1 VVKMRG
7 RASATGAVVLT
18 LALTSL
24 VLAVRSGPTDAQ
36 ATPLDS
42 GPPRSLEVFYGSP
55 VLVRSGEAVQVPVDV
70 VCATEDGQACP
81 AAAILRVAEGGGAF
95 RRFRAP
101 ATPDVGFDLSAPVSR
116 VGHSAGTGGSL
127 RFQVGARD
135 ESGRVTYLSG
145 TSTPPPPLRL
155 YVASDMSTLRI
166 PRVAFGDT
174 VRGRQVLFLPWGTG
188 PGRAGL
194 RPGNESP
201 TLGPSSFDVSPAGS
215 IVLVDA
221 LQSRVAEYREGDL
234 VRSVPLTD
242 DPWADVAVG
251 SNGRVFLASGVAG
264 SDWLARVR
272 TIGASGA
279 VQVLAPR
286 IAGMPS
292 QIRRSGA
299 GVFVRL
305 LPEDGWVPAASDADA
320 ASLRLTTG
328 RPMGRG
334 TQLVVSGTP
343 QRVRVG
349 IVDGAGV
356 RRAVELTSSASL
368 GSVQLA
374 EPDGAGGFLVV
385 VHTYRDGAG
394 PADQY
399 QVVHV
404 SGDLHVTTF
413 ATPSGAYAGSMALSR
428 FRLGPDGALYQMRS
442 ASDGVRIFRYEL

>member
-1 VVKMRG
+1 MRG
-7 RASATGAVVLT
+7 RASAAGGVVLT

-24 VLAVRSGPTDAQ
+24 VLAVRSGPTDAH
-36 ATPLDS
+36 AAPLDS
-42 GPPRSLEVFYGSP
+42 GQSRSLEVFHGSP
-55 VLVRSGEAVQVPVDV
+55 VLVRSGEAVHIPVDV
-70 VCATEDGQACP
+70 VCATEDGRACP
-81 AAAILRVAEGGGAF
+81 ATAILRIAERGSAF
-95 RRFRAP
+95 RRFSAP
-101 ATPDVGFDLSAPVSR
+101 ATPDVRFDVSAPVVRAARS
-116 VGHSAGTGGSL
+116 GSGGSL

-135 ESGRVTYLSG
+135 ESGRITYLSG
-145 TSTPPPPLRL
+145 TATPPPPLRL
-155 YVASDMSTLRI
+155 YVAADMPILRI

-174 VRGRQVLFLPWGTG
+174 ARGRQVLFLPWGTG
-188 PGRAGL
+188 PMRAGL
-194 RPGNESP
+194 HPGNESP

-215 IVLVDA
+215 VVLVDA
-221 LQSRVAEYREGDL
+221 LQSRVAEYLEGDL
-234 VRSVPLTD
+234 VRAVPLTD

-264 SDWLARVR
+264 SEWSASVR
-272 TIGASGA
+272 TIGGSGA
-279 VQVLAPR
+279 ARALAPR

-305 LPEDGWVPAASDADA
+305 LPEDGWVPAASDADP

-328 RPMGRG
+328 RPVGRG
-334 TQLVVSGTP
+334 SQLVVSGTQ

-349 IVDGAGV
+349 LVDGAAV
-356 RRAVELTSSASL
+356 RSAVELTWAASL

-385 VHTYRDGAG
+385 VHTYRDGAD
-394 PADQY
+394 PTDQY
-399 QVVHV
+399 QVARV
-404 SGDLHVTTF
+404 SRDLHVTTF
-413 ATPSGAYAGSMALSR
+413 ATPSGAFAGSMALSR